1 MKPTLVLFAR
11 APLPGNA
18 KTRLAEAVGPA
29 AAAAAYAEILDRL
42 RARLC
47 RPLQGWEQ
55 VIFVARESD
64 RAWFARHW
72 PEMRCEVQVRGDLGD
87 RLRAAFEATF
97 ARGHE
102 RVVVVGTDIPD
113 LAADHVR
120 RAGRLLERVP
130 LVLGP
135 CEDGGYY
142 LIGQR
147 APGADLFSGIAWST
161 ERVYRQTLERALA
174 QGLAVGRLPTLYDVD
189 TVEDLRRFWAD
200 QAVAARGRRA
210 ASRS

>member
-1 MKPTLVLFAR
+1 MKPALVLFAK

-18 KTRLAEAVGPA
+18 KSRLAEAVGAA
-29 AAAAAYAEILDRL
+29 AAAAAYADILDRL

-55 VIFVARESD
+55 VVFVAQQSD
-64 RAWFARHW
+64 QAWFARHW
-72 PEMRCEVQVRGDLGD
+72 PEVPRQVQVPGDLGD
-87 RLRAAFEATF
+87 RLRAAFETMF

-113 LAADHVR
+113 LTAAHVR
-120 RAGRLLERVP
+120 RAGRLLERLP

-147 APGADLFSGIAWST
+147 APGADLFSGVAWST

-189 TVEDLRRFWAD
+189 TADDLRRFRAE
-200 QAVAARGRRA
+200 QAAFRGRA
-210 ASRS
+210 AGRS